1 VLRIFFDDTRALLRA
16 VIRDRWPI
24 VSTHLVYT
32 IIGLVIFFPAI
43 GLVARLA
50 LTLSG
55 KTALTNMDILFFAL
69 RPLGA
74 VTLVLLGALFLFV
87 FAFEQAAL
95 STIAMGAQSASHIT
109 ASGAIRHSLRQANP
123 LLGFAWRLLIRLL
136 LITLPFVVV
145 AAGVF
150 LSLLTEYDIN
160 FYLKT
165 KPPEFWT
172 AATLILVVIASM
184 SIALV
189 RKLFDWSVSL
199 PLVLFGSTP
208 PARCFRESAVAMK
221 GNRRHLLANLAT
233 WAGAALIM
241 SAVMILIMWLVGT
254 ILVPLAIDSIQ
265 WLLFVLGGMVAIGA
279 IGGFVVAAFTSGGFA
294 YVIIYTFFH
303 VVPEVAKSASVASS
317 VQTATSK
324 IARLT
329 TRKAALLLI
338 AGVTVA
344 GLTGYWLINS
354 VPIDDDVYVI
364 AHRGASGRA
373 PENTI
378 AAIHAA
384 IEDEAGWIEIDVQET
399 ADGEI
404 VLLHDSDFMKLAGVD
419 LKIWDGTLQQVREID
434 VGSWFD
440 SEFAD
445 QRPPTLAE
453 VLRIV
458 KGRGR
463 LIIEF
468 KYYGHDER
476 LEERVIELVEQADM
490 VNDVMIMSLE
500 HKGVRKMRE
509 LRPDWTVGLLAAQAA
524 GNLAQLDVDFLAV
537 KSGLV
542 MPELILAAKNSGKQ
556 VFVWTLNDAYSMTR
570 AISLGVDGI
579 ITDEPMLARQVLEER
594 AALTPTEHL
603 LLHTALLLG
612 QQPPTRSYRD
622 DSP

>member
-1 VLRIFFDDTRALLRA
+1 
-16 VIRDRWPI
+16 
-24 VSTHLVYT
+24 
-32 IIGLVIFFPAI
+32 
-43 GLVARLA
+43 
-50 LTLSG
+50 
-55 KTALTNMDILFFAL
+55 
-69 RPLGA
+69 
-74 VTLVLLGALFLFV
+74 
-87 FAFEQAAL
+87 
-95 STIAMGAQSASHIT
+95 
-109 ASGAIRHSLRQANP
+109 
-123 LLGFAWRLLIRLL
+123 
-136 LITLPFVVV
+136 
-145 AAGVF
+145 
-150 LSLLTEYDIN
+150 
-160 FYLKT
+160 
-165 KPPEFWT
+165 
-172 AATLILVVIASM
+172 
-184 SIALV
+184 
-189 RKLFDWSVSL
+189 
-199 PLVLFGSTP
+199 
-208 PARCFRESAVAMK
+208 
-221 GNRRHLLANLAT
+221 
-233 WAGAALIM
+233 
-241 SAVMILIMWLVGT
+241 
-254 ILVPLAIDSIQ
+254 
-265 WLLFVLGGMVAIGA
+265 
-279 IGGFVVAAFTSGGFA
+279 
-294 YVIIYTFFH
+294 
-303 VVPEVAKSASVASS
+303 
-317 VQTATSK
+317 
-324 IARLT
+324 
-329 TRKAALLLI
+329 
-338 AGVTVA
+338 
-344 GLTGYWLINS
+344 
-354 VPIDDDVYVI
+354 
-364 AHRGASGRA
+364 
-373 PENTI
+373 
-378 AAIHAA
+378 
-384 IEDEAGWIEIDVQET
+384 
-399 ADGEI
+399 
-404 VLLHDSDFMKLAGVD
+404 
-419 LKIWDGTLQQVREID
+419 LQQVREID